1 MKRMKRRAL
10 LGQGAGWQ
18 IYDLNIMGIW
28 MVANYRSQF
37 RAKINESGLDGLID
51 TLHERNQSNNTGR

>member
-37 RAKINESGLDGLID
+37 RAKINESVLDGLIE